1 MTPLYSVLAVLIGT
15 YYLLSL
21 SVVLTL
27 SSKYKYYKLTY
38 QLLYSGNYIFSTEN
52 DMYIR
57 FSRPNQV
64 NNLWSSDEI
73 LYFKED
79 GAIKLIDGYIHTSLM
94 IWFDLYT
101 LYWYFKIKKL
111 IQDQTRLNLIR
122 VR

>member
-1 MTPLYSVLAVLIGT
+1 
-15 YYLLSL
+15 
-21 SVVLTL
+21 
-27 SSKYKYYKLTY
+27 
-38 QLLYSGNYIFSTEN
+38 
-52 DMYIR
+52 MYIR
-57 FSRPNQV
+57 FSRHNQV